1 MNGPEIKGKKVLV
14 TGAAGFIGSH
24 LTEQLVQRGCSV
36 TALVHYNSR
45 NDWGWLESSSSDVK
59 SSLNVQL
66 GDVTDSEHVHSLVQN
81 QDIVFNLAALIA
93 IPYSYHAPESY
104 INTNVRGALNVVQAA
119 KRSNKTK
126 VVQISTS
133 EVYGTAKFVP
143 ITEYHQLC
151 GQSPYAASKT
161 GADQIALSFFHAFQT
176 PVTVIRPFNTFGP
189 RQSARAVIP
198 TIISQL
204 SAGHETVKLGALDP
218 TRDFTYVDDTVDG
231 IITAGFAENTNGDV
245 FNLGTGFEVSIAQ
258 TVDLIKELMNS
269 QATVQVDEKRL
280 RPEGS
285 EVERLCS
292 DNSKVFKYC
301 GWKPTH
307 AGLDGLKAG
316 LSKTIEWFS
325 KIENLERYKT
335 GIYNV

>member
-1 MNGPEIKGKKVLV
+1 MKGKKVLV

-24 LTEQLVQRGCSV
+24 LTEQLVHNGCLV

-45 NDWGWLESSSSDVK
+45 NDWGWLEYCSNDVRN
-59 SSLNVQL
+59 SLNVKL
-66 GDVTDSEHVHSLVQN
+66 GDVTDSEYVHTLVN
-81 QDIVFNLAALIA
+81 DQDVVFNLAALIA

-104 INTNVRGALNVVQAA
+104 INTNVKGSLNVVQAA

-143 ITEYHQLC
+143 ITENHQLC
-151 GQSPYAASKT
+151 GQSPYAASKI

-176 PVTVIRPFNTFGP
+176 PVTVVRPFNTFGP

-204 SAGHETVKLGALDP
+204 SAGSDKIKLGATAP
-218 TRDFTYVDDTVDG
+218 TRDFTYVDDTVNG
-231 IITAGFAENTNGDV
+231 IITAGFSDKTNGEV
-245 FNLGTGFEVSIAQ
+245 FNLGTGFEVSIGQ

-269 QATVQVDEKRL
+269 DAVIEIDQSRL
-280 RPEGS
+280 RPESS

-292 DNSKVFKYC
+292 DNSKVLQYC
-301 GWKPTH
+301 GWQPTH
-307 AGLDGLKAG
+307 SGIDGLRIG
-316 LSKTIEWFS
+316 LKKTIEWFS
-325 KIENLERYKT
+325 KKENLEKYKT
-335 GIYNV
+335 GLYNV